1 MIDSIMSKVKTGL
14 IALTAIMATI
24 MILGVTSAHAYS
36 VEEIKMCNG
45 YSETTLSPH
54 GITSAY
60 LTTNDEAGIWVKIE
74 NPPVDVTFKF
84 YYEDDGVEKEFT
96 GGYSKVDVI
105 LKEGA
110 SWGIAFTTMDIDGKT
125 PGFNPGVWTAKIYI
139 EGEVESIEE
148 FSIVDYSSLA
158 SSISSIVEDYADLQ
172 ETLAEIVEENNQMV
186 ADYASL
192 VGRYDELEESTV
204 SEVQLMQLNNDYDDL
219 QDEYDALEA
228 SQEGT
233 RTMMYASIVVA
244 LAAVVVAV
252 YFGLMKK

>member
-24 MILGVTSAHAYS
+24 MILGLTSAHAYS
-36 VEEIKMCNG
+36 VEEIDMCNG
-45 YSETTLSPH
+45 YFEGSLKPH

-60 LTTNDEAGIWVKIE
+60 LTTNDEAGILVKIQ
-74 NPPVDVTFKF
+74 NPPDDVTFKF
-84 YYEDDGVEKEFT
+84 YYDDDGVEKEYT
-96 GGYSKVDVI
+96 DGYSKVDVI
-105 LKEGA
+105 LQEGA
-110 SWGIAFTTMDIDGKT
+110 SWGIAFTTMDIDGKL
-125 PGFNPGVWTAKIYI
+125 PSFNPGLWTAKIYI
-139 EGEVESIEE
+139 EGEVEDIET
-148 FSIVDYSSLA
+148 FDIVDYSSLA
-158 SSISSIVEDYADLQ
+158 LM
-172 ETLAEIVEENNQMV
+172 NQMV

-219 QDEYDALEA
+219 QDDYDALEA